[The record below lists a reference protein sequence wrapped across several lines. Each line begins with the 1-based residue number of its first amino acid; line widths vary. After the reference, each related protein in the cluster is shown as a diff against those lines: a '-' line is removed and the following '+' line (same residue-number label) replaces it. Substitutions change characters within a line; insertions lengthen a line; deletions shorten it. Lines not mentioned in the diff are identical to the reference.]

1 MGRAYPS
8 QARCEGGSMK
18 FAVGKRFMTRS
29 GAAVRISYIHPMDPW
44 RYIVCVIE
52 RRFDGTPTDPERPCK
67 ISLCPDG
74 KYFPR
79 DEDHALDLVSEVAE
93 LGSVAA

>member
-1 MGRAYPS
+1 VASS
-8 QARCEGGSMK
+8 QGG
-18 FAVGKRFMTRS
+18 AVKIAKGHRYMTRS
-29 GAAVRISYIHPMDPW
+29 GAVVRVSYVHPFDPW

-52 RRFDGTPTDPERPCK
+52 RRADGSECDPERPCK

-74 KYFPR
+74 RYFPR
-79 DEDHALDLVSEVAE
+79 DEDHELDLVSEVAV